1 MVTFHNCSIVGIL
14 PKMSGPFLILTQI
27 FSRFLMDHQTLN
39 LQYIFEKCLDTLI
52 MIPISDTDARKIIQ
66 NLDLNKAHGHDKISI
81 RMIKICDKPFVNL
94 RNLSLINALM
104 LVLFCLIGKKTNV
117 NPVHQKCNNYCLK
130 NY

>member
-1 MVTFHNCSIVGIL
+1 ML
-14 PKMSGPFLILTQI
+14 GPFLILTQI

-52 MIPISDTDARKIIQ
+52 MIPISDTDTRKIIQ
-66 NLDLNKAHGHDKISI
+66 NLDLNKAYGHDKISI

-104 LVLFCLIGKKTNV
+104 LALFCLIGKKN
-117 NPVHQKCNNYCLK
+117 
-130 NY
+130 

>member
-1 MVTFHNCSIVGIL
+1 
-14 PKMSGPFLILTQI
+14 
-27 FSRFLMDHQTLN
+27 MDHQTLN

-104 LVLFCLIGKKTNV
+104 LALFCLIGKKN
-117 NPVHQKCNNYCLK
+117 
-130 NY
+130 

>member
-1 MVTFHNCSIVGIL
+1 
-14 PKMSGPFLILTQI
+14 
-27 FSRFLMDHQTLN
+27 MDHQTLN

-94 RNLSLINALM
+94 RNLSLINALV
-104 LVLFCLIGKKTNV
+104 LALFCLIGKKN
-117 NPVHQKCNNYCLK
+117 
-130 NY
+130 